1 LTCNIY
7 VDYIHL
13 YESQNHAHITTTFN
27 PLLSLSSYP
36 QLLPHG
42 RSDHLREVH
51 LIRGPPS
58 ACVAAGAAHPAAAAV
73 QPTLAVPLMALPVA
87 VVPLLQLV
95 GRVLV
100 LPAGVDRVPG
110 GGPPVRRRR
119 RSNRPRFPTPEIRE
133 FFPIRDWRSTY
144 LYIHGEKRIPR
155 PGSPTKSL
163 KSREPALKVGC

>member
-1 LTCNIY
+1 MQHLCRLHTYTCSRLSS
-7 VDYIHL
+7 IHHRIMPIHRRHL
-13 YESQNHAHITTTFN
+13 ILF
-27 PLLSLSSYP
+27 SLSYP

-58 ACVAAGAAHPAAAAV
+58 TGVAAGAAQPVAAAV
-73 QPTLAVPLMALPVA
+73 QPTLAVPLMALPVP

-119 RSNRPRFPTPEIRE
+119 RSKRPRFPTPYIQYKKYS
-133 FFPIRDWRSTY
+133 PVRD
-144 LYIHGEKRIPR
+144 G
-155 PGSPTKSL
+155 
-163 KSREPALKVGC
+163 